1 VRHPK
6 LLVWHAAGEGI
17 SPLCDLIGV
26 VPCRTDIEVEPSIV
40 RRVLV
45 KNRKIQYGR
54 LHSSLNT
61 PCTSET
67 SLYAVFE
74 EQAPP
79 FSTCSHGFLIVGGH
93 PQSRSELS
101 SKPGTDSVENEW
113 RSVCH
118 AASLSIKIPVFIRF
132 LPSWDG
138 TRMSEGR
145 WGLF

>member
-1 VRHPK
+1 MGDFIHHR
-6 LLVWHAAGEGI
+6 
-17 SPLCDLIGV
+17 
-26 VPCRTDIEVEPSIV
+26 
-40 RRVLV
+40 
-45 KNRKIQYGR
+45 
-54 LHSSLNT
+54 NT

-79 FSTCSHGFLIVGGH
+79 FNTRSHGFLIVGEH

-118 AASLSIKIPVFIRF
+118 AASLCIKTRVFSSVF
-132 LPSWDG
+132 TFMGWYQ
-138 TRMSEGR
+138 MSEGR
-145 WGLF
+145 WGVWDGEPEGGKRSGVIPNGDPKISVSI